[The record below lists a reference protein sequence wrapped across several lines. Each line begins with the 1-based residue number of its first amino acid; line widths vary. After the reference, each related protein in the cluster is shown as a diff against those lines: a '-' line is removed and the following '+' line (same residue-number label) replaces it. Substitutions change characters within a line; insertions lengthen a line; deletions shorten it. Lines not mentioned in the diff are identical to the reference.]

1 MPAPEPRLAL
11 WSTEM
16 AEMLGL
22 ERTAEDGIVLGG
34 GTPVSGMQPY
44 AQRYG
49 SHQFGNWAGQLG
61 DGRAITL
68 GEVET
73 ENGFLEL
80 QLKGA
85 GLTPYSRTADGK
97 AVLRSSIREFLCS
110 EAMHH
115 LGAPTTRAL
124 SLVTTG
130 EAVVRDV
137 LYNGNPAPEPGAVV
151 CRVAP
156 SFIRFGSFQIHV
168 SDGHHETLRTL
179 VDHTVRHHFPHHDAS
194 TDDGRLHAHETLP
207 SYRCRYRS
215 RYGHR
220 YRYRSRYRWI

>member
-1 MPAPEPRLAL
+1 MTV
-11 WSTEM
+11 WC
-16 AEMLGL
+16 
-22 ERTAEDGIVLGG
+22 LGG
-34 GTPVSGMQPY
+34 APVPGMQPY

-49 SHQFGNWAGQLG
+49 GHQFGNWAGQLG

-73 ENGFLEL
+73 EHGFLEL

-97 AVLRSSIREFLCS
+97 AVLRSSVREFLCS

-115 LGAPTTRAL
+115 LGVPTTRAL

-130 EAVVRDV
+130 EAVVRDI

-151 CRVAP
+151 APCRTQFH
-156 SFIRFGSFQIHV
+156 SFWKLSNSHV
-168 SDGHHETLRTL
+168 RRSSRHVEHF
-179 VDHTVRHHFPHHDAS
+179 VDHTVRHHFPHHDAT
-194 TDDGRLHAHETLP
+194 TDDGLIAWLTEVAESTATMIAHWMRLVLSTV
-207 SYRCRYRS
+207 
-215 RYGHR
+215 
-220 YRYRSRYRWI
+220 